1 MAVAVPHRRTA
12 NSWVQYAGCVH
23 GRTNFVTVAIGIA
36 SFFLMP
42 TAPAKTKTWFR
53 PKGYFTDRQV
63 KIIVNSGESI
73 RLLGIRRPR

>member
-1 MAVAVPHRRTA
+1 M
-12 NSWVQYAGCVH
+12 GCLH
-23 GRTNFVTVAIGIA
+23 SQTHSATVAIGIA

-53 PKGYFTDRQV
+53 PNGYFTDRQV

-73 RLLGIRRPR
+73 MGMLSLQVF

>member
-1 MAVAVPHRRTA
+1 
-12 NSWVQYAGCVH
+12 
-23 GRTNFVTVAIGIA
+23 VAIGIA

-53 PKGYFTDRQV
+53 PNGYFTDRQV

-73 RLLGIRRPR
+73 MGMLSLQVF

>member
-1 MAVAVPHRRTA
+1 
-12 NSWVQYAGCVH
+12 
-23 GRTNFVTVAIGIA
+23 
-36 SFFLMP
+36 MP

-73 RLLGIRRPR
+73 

>member
-1 MAVAVPHRRTA
+1 
-12 NSWVQYAGCVH
+12 
-23 GRTNFVTVAIGIA
+23 
-36 SFFLMP
+36 MP

-73 RLLGIRRPR
+73 MGMRSLQIF